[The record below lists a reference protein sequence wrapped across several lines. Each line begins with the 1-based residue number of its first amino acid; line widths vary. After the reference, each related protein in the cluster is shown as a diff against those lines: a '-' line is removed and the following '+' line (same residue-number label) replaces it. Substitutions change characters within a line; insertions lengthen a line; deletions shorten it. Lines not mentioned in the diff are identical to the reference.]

1 MMKTLIEVLILAA
14 LGLPALAQQETT
26 ATTPS
31 GPTAAIYQIADDYE
45 NAFNKADADKLGEM
59 FAEDVE
65 YIDEDGDAVSG
76 RDAIVALLKKNFTL
90 NPGARMEID
99 IQSVRSLTPD
109 VAVERGQTVTTAKDG
124 DQTTSAYTAI
134 HVLKDGK
141 WHIKQLVDS
150 PVPNPSPG
158 EMLSDLNWMIGTWR
172 EKDGDAEI
180 ETKVNW
186 AAGNNYLTRNFKVT
200 VADEITLQGWQIIG
214 WDPAQ
219 KKIRSWMF
227 DTDGGFQEGTWTRN
241 GDTWR
246 VSQAGFIPDGGT
258 ISSMAVLQR
267 IGDDKFAWES
277 TSRTLDGDPQP
288 SLPRI
293 EIVRT
298 SK

>member
-1 MMKTLIEVLILAA
+1 MVKTLIGMLMIGA
-14 LGLPALAQQETT
+14 LCLSARAQETT

-31 GPTAAIYQIADDYE
+31 GPAAAIYRIADDYAK
-45 NAFNKADADKLGEM
+45 AFNKADARALGQM

-65 YIDEDGDAVSG
+65 YTDEDGVTIVG

-90 NPGARMEID
+90 NPGAKLEID

-109 VAVERGQTVTTAKDG
+109 VAVERGQTVTTSTDG
-124 DQTTSAYTAI
+124 GQATSAYTAI

-141 WHIKQLVDS
+141 WRIRQLVDT
-150 PVPNPSPG
+150 PVPNPPPG
-158 EMLSDLNWMIGTWR
+158 QMLSDLAWMVGAWK

-180 ETKVNW
+180 ETKVAW
-186 AAGNNYLTRNFKVT
+186 AAGNNFLTRNFKVS
-200 VADEITLQGWQIIG
+200 VDDDVTLQGWQVIG

-227 DTDGGFQEGTWTRN
+227 DTDGGFQEGTWTRR
-241 GDTWR
+241 GDQWEIR
-246 VSQAGFIPDGGT
+246 QSGFIPDGAT
-258 ISSMAVLQR
+258 ISSVSLMQR
-267 IGDDKFAWES
+267 LGDDRCTWEL
-277 TSRTLDGDPQP
+277 TNRTLDGDPQP